1 MSDYLQQKHNFLGS
15 KIGSEDF
22 YGSLPNQT
30 LSKSKK
36 TRESFEIPMMDRLE
50 QIGIQQVIKNLS
62 LREYR
67 KMYEGRLVHQDF
79 ADTAEITQSIADF
92 GVDKVQVP
100 SYIKHY
106 DIIGLIVNQLA
117 GEFDN
122 QKDTIR
128 VDSIDPF
135 SDSEFFR
142 EKNTQI
148 RQFVKQYFEAELKKG
163 LIMQGI
169 NPEGQEFENE
179 EQQQQYLQM
188 VEEEKAKIKKPS
200 EIEKE
205 LSKDFKTVI
214 TEWAELT
221 LEQDF
226 IRFDMQDMDM
236 EELVDYL
243 LTGRYFRHYHVGHD
257 YYKPERWSPE
267 QTFFSEELDIL
278 YPQDAEFIG
287 KIHFLSAS
295 QVLTRYGEKLTKK
308 EQESLYEY
316 DVKGGQQSILGKRE
330 GINGMFGTESH
341 IVPYQGYYQR
351 QTAHSFQEGL
361 GIPMGKQYKLNEK
374 GEQESRYSW
383 LDSSQNYGHANKRI
397 AKYLRDD
404 VEVRR
409 DLMQVTEAYW
419 VGQKLVGLLTL
430 ENEITEEPYQVTV
443 DETLLKD
450 YIKENNIK
458 KLTKVTREEAEKNPE
473 EHINT
478 IAWFFIPEVWQGKKI
493 NAGSTRLENDI
504 YFDIKPMDNQI
515 KGNSDDY
522 SPQLPVAGIVT
533 SGLGPKIRTY
543 QVKYNLVMN
552 LIENFL
558 EKHIG
563 SFMMFDF
570 NFLASQYKDD
580 ESGDIAEGIA
590 KWRDTIRETGLG
602 TYDASP
608 ANTGNLSPQA
618 AAPQMMRISFIEDIQ
633 QLIPLAEKY
642 KQLAYEQ
649 IGITPQRAG
658 TPSQYMNTEGVKAGQ
673 TASYAQTER
682 IYKRFNT
689 AKRKEREIHLSIAQ
703 HAIKDNKDI
712 KVSYTRPD
720 GARILKKFTDEDFW
734 LRKVGITP
742 VDDSTQ
748 RKKLQ
753 EFRTFMMQNNTMQS
767 DTLAYAKLF
776 TSDSFVSL
784 MDHAEYERSRA
795 DKQRSQQQQHEQS
808 MVEKQIQAQ
817 KEEKATE
824 LAHEAEQNQKDREN
838 LLRGKELDAIGRMGD
853 DNAEQKYFDRL
864 EKETDR
870 NIKEEQGNK
879 KIELQEK
886 EFMRKEEE
894 GSNAFQ
900 LRLKE
905 LQLKADKIKADKE
918 KNQNDLTIALVN
930 KN

>member
-22 YGSLPNQT
+22 SGSLPNQCLPKT
-30 LSKSKK
+30 KK
-36 TRESFEIPMMDRLE
+36 KKDFKEGMMDRLE
-50 QIGIQQVIKNLS
+50 QIGIQQVVKNMS

-79 ADTAEITQSIADF
+79 ADTAEVTQSIASF
-92 GVDKVQVP
+92 GLDKVQVP

-135 SDSEFFR
+135 SDAEYFR

-148 RQFVKQYFEAELKKG
+148 RQFTKQYFELELKKG
-163 LIMQGI
+163 LVMQGI
-169 NPEGQEFENE
+169 NPEGQEFETEE
-179 EQQQQYLQM
+179 EQQQYVQM
-188 VEEEKAKIKKPS
+188 LEAEKAKIVKPAELEKK
-200 EIEKE
+200 

-214 TEWAELT
+214 AEWAELT

-278 YPQDAEFIG
+278 YPQDGEYAG
-287 KIHFLSAS
+287 RIHFLAPS
-295 QVLTRYGEKLTKK
+295 QILSRYGEKLNKK
-308 EQESLYEY
+308 QQEKLY
-316 DVKGGQQSILGKRE
+316 DFDIKGSQQGSLGKRE
-330 GINGMFGTESH
+330 GINGFFGTERH
-341 IVPYQGYYQR
+341 IVPYEGYYQR
-351 QTAHSFQEGL
+351 QTAHAFQEAL
-361 GIPMGKQYKLNEK
+361 EIPMGKQYKFNEE

-383 LDSSQNYGHANKRI
+383 LDNTTNYGHVNHRI
-397 AKYLRDD
+397 ANYLRDD
-404 VEVRR
+404 IEVRR

-419 VGQKLVGLLTL
+419 VGAKLVGLLTL
-430 ENEITEEPYQVTV
+430 ENEITEEPYQVTIEE
-443 DETLLKD
+443 DLLKE

-458 KLTKVTREEAEKNPE
+458 NLTVVTREEAEKNPE
-473 EHINT
+473 DHLNT

-493 NAGSTRLENDI
+493 NAGSSRLEDDI
-504 YFDIKPMDNQI
+504 YFDIKAMDHQI
-515 KGNSDDY
+515 KGNSEDY
-522 SPQLPVAGIVT
+522 DPQLPIAGIIT

-543 QVKYNLVMN
+543 QVKHNLVMN

-580 ESGDIAEGIA
+580 DSGDIAEGIA
-590 KWRDTIRETGLG
+590 KWRETIRETGLG

-608 ANTGNLSPQA
+608 GNTGNLNPQA
-618 AAPQMMRISFIEDIQ
+618 AVPQIMRISFIEDIQ

-658 TPSQYMNTEGVKAGQ
+658 TPSEYMNTEGIKAGQ

-689 AKRKEREIHLSIAQ
+689 AKRKEREIHLTIAQ
-703 HAIKDNKDI
+703 HSVVDNKDI

-720 GARILKKFTDEDFW
+720 GVRILKKFTDEDFW
-734 LRKVGITP
+734 LRKIGITP
-742 VDDSTQ
+742 VNDSSQ
-748 RKKLQ
+748 RKKLE
-753 EFRTFMMQNNTMQS
+753 EFRNFMMQNNTMQA

-776 TSDSFVSL
+776 TSDSFISL
-784 MDHAEYERSRA
+784 IEHAESERERVE
-795 DKQRSQQQQHEQS
+795 KQTQAQNQHEQQL
-808 MVEKQIQAQ
+808 VDKQIQATKEDKQMEYAFQASESQ
-817 KEEKATE
+817 KS
-824 LAHEAEQNQKDREN
+824 REN
-838 LLRGKELDAIGRMGD
+838 LLRGKEIDAMGRMGD
-853 DNAEQKYFDRL
+853 DNADAIYFDRL

-870 NIKEEQGNK
+870 NIKEEQGGRK
-879 KIELQEK
+879 LELQEQELERKK
-886 EFMRKEEE
+886 EVDAESFKMK
-894 GSNAFQ
+894 
-900 LRLKE
+900 LKE
-905 LQLKADKIKADKE
+905 MQLKADKIKADKA
-918 KNQNDLTIALVN
+918 KTQNDLTIALVN

>member
-1 MSDYLQQKHNFLGS
+1 MSDYLQQKHSFQGS

-22 YGSLPNQT
+22 YGSLPNQALPRT
-30 LSKSKK
+30 KK
-36 TRESFEIPMMDRLE
+36 TRTKFHIPMMDRLE
-50 QIGIQQVIKNLS
+50 QIGIQQVVKNLS

-79 ADTAEITQSIADF
+79 ADTAEITQSIASF
-92 GVDKVQVP
+92 GMEKLEVP

-135 SDSEFFR
+135 SDGEYFR
-142 EKNTQI
+142 EKNTQL
-148 RQFVKQYFEAELKKG
+148 RQFTKQYFELELKKG

-169 NPEGQEFENE
+169 NPAGQEFETE
-179 EQQQQYLQM
+179 EEQQQYLQM
-188 VEEEKAKIKKPS
+188 IEEEKAKIKKPAD
-200 EIEKE
+200 IEKD
-205 LSKDFKTVI
+205 LSKSFKTVI
-214 TEWAELT
+214 AEWAALT

-243 LTGRYFRHYHVGHD
+243 LTGRYFRHYHIGHD

-278 YPQDAEFIG
+278 YPQDGEFAG
-287 KIHFLSAS
+287 RIHFLSPS
-295 QVLTRYGEKLTKK
+295 QVLSRYGEKLTKT
-308 EQESLYEY
+308 EQEKLYDY
-316 DVKGGQQSILGKRE
+316 DARGSQQSTLGRRE
-330 GINGMFGTESH
+330 GINGMFGTERH
-341 IVPYQGYYQR
+341 IVPYQSYYQR
-351 QTAHSFQEGL
+351 QTAHAYQEAL
-361 GIPMGKQYKLNEK
+361 DIPMGKQYKFNEK
-374 GEQESRYSW
+374 GEQEARYSW
-383 LDSSQNYGHANKRI
+383 LDNSTSYGHANQRI
-397 AKYLRDD
+397 ANYLRDD
-404 VEVRR
+404 IEVRR

-443 DETLLKD
+443 DEDLLKD
-450 YIKENNIK
+450 YIKENNIRN
-458 KLTKVTREEAEKNPE
+458 LSTVTREEAEKNPE
-473 EHINT
+473 DHLNT

-493 NAGSTRLENDI
+493 NAGSTRLEDDL
-504 YFDIKPMDNQI
+504 YFDVKPMDKQI
-515 KGNSDDY
+515 RGNSEDY
-522 SPQLPVAGIVT
+522 DPQLPVAGIIT

-543 QVKYNLVMN
+543 QVKHNIVMN

-580 ESGDIAEGIA
+580 DSGDIAEGIS
-590 KWRDTIRETGLG
+590 KWRETIRETGLG
-602 TYDASP
+602 AYDASP
-608 ANTGNLSPQA
+608 GNTGNLNPQA
-618 AAPQMMRISFIEDIQ
+618 AVPQMMRISFIEDIQ

-658 TPSQYMNTEGVKAGQ
+658 TPSEYMNTEGIKAGQ

-689 AKRKEREIHLSIAQ
+689 AKRKEREIHLTIAQ
-703 HAIKDNKDI
+703 HAVVDNKDI

-720 GARILKKFTDEDFW
+720 GVRVLKNFTDDDFW
-734 LRKVGITP
+734 LRKIGVTP
-742 VDDSTQ
+742 VNDSSQ
-748 RKKLQ
+748 RKKLE
-753 EFRTFMMQNNTMQS
+753 EFRNFMMQNNTMQS

-776 TSDSFVSL
+776 TSDSFISL
-784 MDHAEYERSRA
+784 IEHAESERARA
-795 DKQRSQQQQHEQS
+795 DKQVQAQNQHEQ
-808 MVEKQIQAQ
+808 ELADKQIQAQ
-817 KEEKATE
+817 KEEKALE
-824 LAHEAEQNQKDREN
+824 FAHEAEQNQKDREN

-853 DNAEQKYFDRL
+853 DNAEKVYFDRL

-879 KIELQEK
+879 KLELQEK
-886 EFMRKEEE
+886 EYMRKGGE
-894 GSNAFQ
+894 GKEAFK
-900 LRLKE
+900 LKLKE
-905 LQLKADKIKADKE
+905 LQLKADKIEADKQ
-918 KNQNDLTIALVN
+918 KAQNDLTIALVN